1 MSFCH
6 ILDKNTIIFVFMD
19 KNIHYTLSGK
29 GKAVVLLHGFLES
42 STMWSKLVP
51 FLAKKNKVICIDFP
65 GFGKSSC
72 LTEIH
77 SMELLAK
84 VIKDVLDEAKIKKA
98 TLIGH
103 SMGGYVALAFAEL
116 FPDKLQSIILLN
128 SGTLSDSPERKKQRE
143 QAIYLATLNKE
154 KYVSMAINNLFLP
167 SSGKLFSSEIS
178 QLKTEA
184 KLFPLCGITAA
195 LNGMKVRKDRTE
207 IAKHL
212 TVPKFFIA
220 GKQDP
225 LIPFSVASNLAKIT
239 NMKLITLTGG
249 HMGMIENYNEIV
261 KKLHLINIL

>member
-1 MSFCH
+1 M
-6 ILDKNTIIFVFMD
+6 N
-19 KNIHYTLSGK
+19 KNIHYILSGK

-42 STMWSKLVP
+42 STMWSRLVP
-51 FLAKKNKVICIDFP
+51 FLAQKNKVVCIDFP

-72 LTEIH
+72 LAEIH

-84 VIKDVLDEAKIKKA
+84 VIKEVLDEAKINKV

-128 SGTLSDSPERKKQRE
+128 SSTLSDSPERKKQRE
-143 QAIYLATLNKE
+143 QAINLATLNKE

-195 LNGMKVRKDRTE
+195 LNGMKIRKDRTE
-207 IAKHL
+207 IAKLL
-212 TVPKFFIA
+212 TIPKFFIA

-239 NMKLITLTGG
+239 NMKLIALTGG
-249 HMGMIENYNEIV
+249 HMGMVENYDEIV
-261 KKLHLINIL
+261 KKLLLINVL